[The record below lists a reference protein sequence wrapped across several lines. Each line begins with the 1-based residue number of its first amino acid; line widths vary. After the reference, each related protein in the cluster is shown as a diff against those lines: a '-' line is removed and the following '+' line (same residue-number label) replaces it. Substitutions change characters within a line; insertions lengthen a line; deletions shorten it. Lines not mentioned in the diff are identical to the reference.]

1 MGARFRCG
9 SYSIPSG
16 VAEVTLTG
24 LALPFTPKTVLVSVR
39 QPATDADLISAYVT
53 GAPTSAGFSAAL
65 SAETPA
71 AGYTL
76 DWQAFETDEQAYV
89 DGESLAVSYTDLMKA
104 VARFLGYDYDNL
116 TAAQTEE
123 CDFCVQSGVR
133 NFYRPAA
140 LASHEWAFL
149 KLDGAV
155 QTAEGTEDYLL
166 PDGMGNIAG
175 QLAFDPAERRR
186 SVVVIPFGEIEM
198 LRRRPA
204 TGAPLFAA
212 VVSTNLMGGNGQRK
226 RLCLYPT
233 PDKAYTLSF
242 RADADQGKLDATTRP
257 YPLGGYAYAE
267 LVLESCLSIAEQRV
281 NDEAGLHTQNFNALL
296 ESAVTRDFRQWAQ
309 NFGFMGDTHD
319 W

>member
-9 SYSIPSG
+9 TYAIPQG
-16 VAEVTLTG
+16 ATDFTLTG

-39 QPATDADLISAYVT
+39 MPDADADIISAFVS
-53 GAPTSAGFSAAL
+53 GEPTSAGFPVAL
-65 SAETPA
+65 SAPA
-71 AGYTL
+71 GRAGYTL

-104 VARFLGYDYDNL
+104 VARFLGYDYDSL
-116 TAAQTEE
+116 TNAQTEE

-155 QTAEGTEDYLL
+155 QTADGVGDYLL
-166 PDGMGNIAG
+166 PSGFGNISG
-175 QLAFDPAERRR
+175 QLAFDPAERKR
-186 SVVVIPFGEIEM
+186 SVVVVPYGDIAM
-198 LRRRPA
+198 MRRDLRR
-204 TGAPLFAA
+204 GAPRFAA
-212 VVSTNLMGGNGQRK
+212 IVSTNVMGGDGQRK
-226 RLCLYPT
+226 RLHLYPT
-233 PDKAYTLSF
+233 PDRAYTLSF
-242 RADADQGKLDATTRP
+242 RADADEGKLNATNRP
-257 YPLGGYAYAE
+257 YPLGGHAYAE

-281 NDEAGLHTQNFNALL
+281 NDEAGLHTQNFNAML
-296 ESAVTRDFRQWAQ
+296 EAAVTRDFRQGAQ
-309 NFGFMGDTHD
+309 DFGFMGDTHD